1 MIAIVDTHAHLD
13 DASFAGDLGTVMQ
26 RATDAGVARVVVP
39 AIDRSNWEAV
49 ASLAA
54 SDHRIAAGYGLH
66 PLMLERHRDEH
77 LNELPAWLDAHP
89 HVAIGEIGL
98 DFFVEGLEPSRQR
111 EIFARQLDLASERK
125 LPVLVQAR
133 RALEEVTLTLR
144 RYKGLRGVVHSFAGS
159 AEQARQLFDLGF
171 MLGIGGPVTYER
183 ARRLREVVR
192 TMPLQFLLLETD
204 SPDQPLHGHQ
214 GKRNEPAL
222 TANVLD
228 TVAVLREESAETIAR
243 ATTANAA
250 RLFGWTPAPEA

>member
-1 MIAIVDTHAHLD
+1 MTAIVDTHAHLD
-13 DASFAGDLGTVMQ
+13 DASFAADLAMVMQ
-26 RATDAGVARVVVP
+26 RAADAGVARVVVP
-39 AIDRSNWEAV
+39 AIDRGNWEAV

-54 SDHRIAAGYGLH
+54 NDHRIAAGYGLH

-77 LNELPAWLDAHP
+77 LDELPAWLDTHP

-98 DFFVEGLEPSRQR
+98 DFYVEGLVPSRQR
-111 EIFARQLDLASERK
+111 EIFARQLDLAGERE
-125 LPVLVQAR
+125 LPVIVHAR

-144 RYKGLRGVVHSFAGS
+144 RHKGLRGVVHSFAGS

-192 TMPLQFLLLETD
+192 TMPLEYLLLETD

-214 GKRNEPAL
+214 GHRNEPAL
-222 TANVLD
+222 ATSVLD
-228 TVAVLREESAETIAR
+228 AVAALREEPAEDIAR
-243 ATTANAA
+243 ATTENAA
-250 RLFGWTPAPEA
+250 RLFGWPPGPLS

>member
-13 DASFAGDLGTVMQ
+13 DASFAGDLGPVMQ
-26 RATDAGVARVVVP
+26 RAADAGVTRVVVP
-39 AIDRSNWEAV
+39 AIDRGNWEAV

-54 SDHRIAAGYGLH
+54 ADERIAAAYGLH
-66 PLMLERHRDEH
+66 PLMLDRHRDEH
-77 LNELPAWLDAHP
+77 LDELPGWLDAHP
-89 HVAIGEIGL
+89 HVAVGEIGL
-98 DFFVEGLEPSRQR
+98 DFYVEGLEPSRQR
-111 EIFARQLDLASERK
+111 DIFARQLDLAGERR
-125 LPVLVQAR
+125 LPVIVHAR

-144 RYKGLRGVVHSFAGS
+144 RHKGLRGVVHSFAGS

-192 TMPLQFLLLETD
+192 TMPLEFLLLETD

-214 GKRNEPAL
+214 GRRNEPAL
-222 TANVLD
+222 TASVLEA
-228 TVAVLREESAETIAR
+228 VAALREEPAEAIAH

-250 RLFGWTPAPEA
+250 RLFGWAPGSQL

>member
-13 DASFAGDLGTVMQ
+13 DASFAGDLETVMQ
-26 RATDAGVARVVVP
+26 RAADAGVGRVVVP
-39 AIDRSNWEAV
+39 AIDRGNWEAV

-54 SDHRIAAGYGLH
+54 AHARIAPAYGLH

-77 LNELPAWLDAHP
+77 LDELPGWLDAHP
-89 HVAIGEIGL
+89 HVAVGEIGL
-98 DFFVEGLEPSRQR
+98 DFYVEGLDPSRQR
-111 EIFARQLDLASERK
+111 EVFARQLHLASERK
-125 LPVLVQAR
+125 LPVIVHAR
-133 RALEEVTLTLR
+133 RAHEEVTLTLR
-144 RYKGLRGVVHSFAGS
+144 RHKGLRGVVHSFAGS

-183 ARRLREVVR
+183 ATRLREVVR

-222 TANVLD
+222 TASVLGV
-228 TVAVLREESAETIAR
+228 VAALREESAEAIAR

-250 RLFGWTPAPEA
+250 RLFGWVAGSGS